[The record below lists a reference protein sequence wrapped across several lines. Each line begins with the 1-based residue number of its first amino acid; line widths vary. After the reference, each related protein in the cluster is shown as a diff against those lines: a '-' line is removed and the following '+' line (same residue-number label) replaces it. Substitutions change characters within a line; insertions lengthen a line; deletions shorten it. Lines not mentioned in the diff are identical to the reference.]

1 MNNAEV
7 GHTEAP
13 TAGTAVKKAVKG
25 NNFSY
30 IDHQLIKEF
39 DDDLIFSMLSGLT
52 HRLDLSLKEFDHSR
66 ASTLQM
72 SNELQEIV
80 SQHVDGDTTYQAGQE
95 RSRKAA
101 R

>member
-1 MNNAEV
+1 VGDAET
-7 GHTEAP
+7 GHSEAP
-13 TAGTAVKKAVKG
+13 TTGTVAKKAAKG

-39 DDDLIFSMLSGLT
+39 DDDLIFSMLSSLT
-52 HRLDLSLKEFDHSR
+52 HRLDLSLKEFDQSR

-80 SQHVDGDTTYQAGQE
+80 SQHVDEDTTYQAGQE

>member
-1 MNNAEV
+1 V
-7 GHTEAP
+7 GHAAAAQSEAP
-13 TAGTAVKKAVKG
+13 TTGTVVKKAAKG

-39 DDDLIFSMLSGLT
+39 DDDLIFSMLSSLT
-52 HRLDLSLKEFDHSR
+52 HRLDLSLKEFDQSR

-80 SQHVDGDTTYQAGQE
+80 AQHVDEDTTYQAGQE

>member
-1 MNNAEV
+1 MGSAEV
-7 GHTEAP
+7 GQSEAP
-13 TAGTAVKKAVKG
+13 ATGTVGKKAAKG

-66 ASTLQM
+66 ASTLQI

-80 SQHVDGDTTYQAGQE
+80 SQHVDEDATHQAGQE